1 MLLLHRLQVEREW
14 RRKEREEAIRKA
26 REEEELNAAR
36 RKQIEDQRRA
46 YALEIQREK
55 EESEKIAKLNT
66 EDIEKSKELDEKNK
80 MVSLIGGRSTWA
92 PIDFFF
98 INCVRYNYYNI
109 YIYMYT

>member
-1 MLLLHRLQVEREW
+1 MYGLQVEREW
-14 RRKEREEAIRKA
+14 RRKEREDAIKKA

-55 EESEKIAKLNT
+55 EETEKIAKLNT

-80 MVSLIGGRSTWA
+80 MVSYLIAECSTRA
-92 PIDFFF
+92 PID
-98 INCVRYNYYNI
+98 
-109 YIYMYT
+109 